1 MHQQLLN
8 AQKALIFRICHKS
21 NVEKVLNDG
30 GCICANDANKS
41 KYAEIGNQELIAK
54 RKAHPV
60 PCGPGGSLGDY
71 VPFYFTPFS
80 PMLYNIK
87 TGYNGIQK
95 QPIEDIVILVTSL
108 HHLKTEGISF
118 VFTDRHAYLRL
129 AQFSNDL
136 NDLSWIIWPV
146 LQAQNFK
153 RDDMDKFEK
162 YQAEA
167 LVHKKLPLSGLLGIA
182 CFNDTVKTEIEQLC
196 NSGGHKL
203 QIATRPNWFL

>member
-1 MHQQLLN
+1 MKDLLN
-8 AQKALIFRICHKS
+8 AEKALIFRICHKG

-30 GCICANDANKS
+30 GCICANGASAS
-41 KYAEIGNQELIAK
+41 KYVEIGNQELIAK

-60 PCGPGGSLGDY
+60 PCPPGGTLGDY

-95 QPIEDIVILVTSL
+95 KPIEEIVLLVSSL
-108 HHLKTEGISF
+108 HHLSQTGVPF
-118 VFTDRHAYLRL
+118 VFTDRHAYLKL

-136 NDLSWIIWPV
+136 ANLSWIIWPV
-146 LQAQNFK
+146 LQVKNFK
-153 RDDMDKFEK
+153 KDDTDKFEK

-167 LVHKKLPLSGLLGIA
+167 LVHKKVPLSALMGIA
-182 CFNDTVKTEIEQLC
+182 CYNDAVKSEIEKLC
-196 NSGGHKL
+196 DSKGHKL
-203 QIATRPNWFL
+203 QIVTRPGWFL